1 MDKRAKPKLFIEY
14 VLDNIKIFAMF
25 VLLELI
31 FIAVCALYQADS
43 FFKLLY
49 SVYISLFIGICY
61 IVWDFYK
68 YIARID
74 KFSEAFEN
82 IENVL
87 NILPAPNT
95 SSEREYHHLID
106 NLYNEMQQLSFR
118 ENLKETDM
126 KNYYSMWAH
135 QIKTPIS
142 AMRLMLQSNGSE
154 VSPFA
159 MEEELFKVEQYVEMV
174 LHYLRLE
181 SISSDMLLREYELK
195 DIVNAAVKKNA
206 VLFINTKLSIN
217 IRDFSHRVLTDEKW
231 LLFVI
236 EQLITNAVK
245 YTPEGGISIYLDDKE
260 GDTWLA
266 IEDTGIGIREEDL
279 PRIFEKGFT
288 GYNGRLNKKSTGIG
302 LYLCKQVLD
311 KLSHRITVESRLGK
325 GTKVCIDVSERE
337 SFNKV

>member
-1 MDKRAKPKLFIEY
+1 MDKRSKPKLFIVY
-14 VLDNIKIFAMF
+14 LVDNIRIIIMF
-25 VLLELI
+25 ILMELI
-31 FIAVCALYQADS
+31 FCAVCALYQADN
-43 FFKLLY
+43 FFRLLY
-49 SVYISLFIGICY
+49 SVYVSLFIGICY
-61 IVWDFYK
+61 IVWDFSK
-68 YIARID
+68 YIVRVD
-74 KFSEAFEN
+74 KFSEALEN

-87 NILPAPNT
+87 NILPTPNN
-95 SSEREYHHLID
+95 SSERDYNHLID
-106 NLYNEMQQLSFR
+106 KLYNEMQQLSFR
-118 ENLKETDM
+118 ENLKDTEM

-154 VSPFA
+154 VSPYA

-181 SISSDMLLREYELK
+181 SISSDMLLREYELR

-206 VLFINTKLSIN
+206 VLFINSKLSFN
-217 IRDFSHRVLTDEKW
+217 IREFSHIVLTDEKW

-245 YTPEGGISIYLDDKE
+245 YTPEGGISIYLDHKE
-260 GDTWLA
+260 GNTWLA

-302 LYLCKQVLD
+302 LYLCKVVLD
-311 KLSHRITVESRLGK
+311 KLSHRITVESQLGK

-337 SFNKV
+337 SFQKV